1 MLSHV
6 FQVSAQRYPE
16 EAKTCWVRTDQIIF
30 TCLQHKRLMLDADIQ
45 LYLHNIL
52 EIKTEF

>member
-6 FQVSAQRYPE
+6 FQVSAQGTHR
-16 EAKTCWVRTDQIIF
+16 RLRLTDFF